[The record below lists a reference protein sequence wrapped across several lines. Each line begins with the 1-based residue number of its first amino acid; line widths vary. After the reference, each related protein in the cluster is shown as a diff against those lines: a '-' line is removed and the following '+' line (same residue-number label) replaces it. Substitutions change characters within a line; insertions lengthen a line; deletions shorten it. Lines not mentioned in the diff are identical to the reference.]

1 MNRKRVL
8 IRSCLILLW
17 ILLGIVIFVMFR
29 GHTLLIDNHD
39 VEAAG
44 LKAPDP
50 VTVTVDSGEELSF
63 FRGDRDRFSVRG
75 SSHRIKIEFSDGR
88 PVFEGRFALPLKD
101 DMYILSIPKMINGID
116 PCVEVFH
123 TAPEPGRP
131 EEEEL
136 PHEEPGGLGEI

>member
-8 IRSCLILLW
+8 IRSCLSLLW
-17 ILLGIVIFVMFR
+17 ILLGIVIFVTFR

-39 VEAAG
+39 LEAEG
-44 LKAPDP
+44 LTAPDP
-50 VTVTVDSGEELSF
+50 VTVTVDSGENLSF

-88 PVFEGRFALPLKD
+88 PVFERRFTLPLKD
-101 DMYILSIPKMINGID
+101 DMYILSVPKMINGIE
-116 PCVEVFH
+116 PSIEVFH
-123 TAPEPGRP
+123 TAPEPRRP

-136 PHEEPGGLGEI
+136 PLEEPGGPGEI

>member
-17 ILLGIVIFVMFR
+17 ILLGIVIFVTFR

-50 VTVTVDSGEELSF
+50 VTVTVNSGEELSF

-75 SSHRIKIEFSDGR
+75 SNHRIKIEFGNGK
-88 PVFEGRFALPLKD
+88 PVFEGYFTLPLKD
-101 DMYILSIPKMINGID
+101 DMYILSIPKMINGIE
-116 PCVEVFH
+116 PYVEVFH
-123 TAPEPGRP
+123 TAPEPRQG
-131 EEEEL
+131 EEDEL
-136 PHEEPGGLGEI
+136 PPEEPGGPGEI

>member
-1 MNRKRVL
+1 MNRKRAL
-8 IRSCLILLW
+8 IRSCLTLLW

-39 VEAAG
+39 LEEAG

-75 SSHRIKIEFSDGR
+75 SNHRIKIEFSDGR
-88 PVFEGRFALPLKD
+88 PVFEGRFTLPLKD
-101 DMYILSIPKMINGID
+101 DMYILSVPKMINGIE
-116 PCVEVFH
+116 PYIEVFH
-123 TAPEPGRP
+123 TAPEPRQP

-136 PHEEPGGLGEI
+136 LPEEPGGLGEI